1 MAFYEYEDK
10 QTYNQRQA
18 RRFTTQTLTGAAEK
32 PTVRGVPTFLDTVL
46 DVIDWPQDLIAG
58 AALDVLRGQP
68 PRLRGLR
75 DEVSGADILRQL
87 GITPEQSALGGRVPL
102 NQPLFGVPEGIPVV
116 SGALTP
122 FTAASFLAETG
133 TDPTLFFGGPLLK
146 GASRVAAPVLRP
158 LVESARLSAPALAA
172 ARTLSPTGKVGLVAP
187 ELKEAVRILRAQ
199 KASAAQVAQF
209 AVNEELLRQFGRLPE
224 DFLRELH
231 VNLLDLP
238 QVNRELEIGRRVLD
252 KAVEI
257 VERPTVR
264 LADGTKAWAVSIVD
278 DLGNPLRVED
288 FPVKQLYRAP
298 REVSRLRRE
307 LKQLGQNVPEGEA
320 FFDTPLRDV
329 INLALPAVQA
339 AQAAGERVPR
349 ALKDFLARYNR
360 VSEAIHA
367 WKPYRPEEKAVRAQ
381 VLNFIRKEAADAGVS
396 EPVIN
401 SYFPGFVETFQ
412 RVNYDPRKA
421 RKFVT
426 RLERLE
432 AGYIPLPADEALTE
446 WVKVSRIMGA
456 RDAFRRH
463 MEALAV
469 LKPREVTLAQPE
481 DLAEFLDTEKRVLLG
496 PDKKPL
502 FVLAE
507 AGDTEPLALGY
518 RELRETRPKVRGEPT
533 AGISELSPFAA
544 GAEETVGIAKGR
556 RLLVREEI
564 ADDVARYL
572 DVLQGVNPGPVF
584 TALDFL
590 SSIWKWFVLTWPS
603 KFVRDWVS
611 DAFSGFY
618 LAGMN
623 SQETATTLR
632 RAYQLLWRQQ
642 PDAHTQ
648 QLFARFGIQDTNS
661 MRRTLLD
668 RRVAQAGQFAEF
680 FEQVRNLRGRIP
692 QASPLTNIGQ
702 MLRGVGE
709 LATLPHRMNQAV
721 EDLFRTAHFLW
732 RLEKGDTLEAAA
744 QSVWKYLF
752 DYSDLTDVERRVI
765 RTFVPFYSWLRHN
778 IPLQLEMMAT
788 VPQKYVALARI
799 RNAADPQQ
807 SLTPDELRTLVDWL
821 DETFA
826 VNIGFDEEGNL
837 KVVGSTGLPVED
849 LNKLWVRDWRETA
862 RVLLGQTNPVL
873 LAPIEFITDWST
885 FTGKPI
891 SDPSFQNYY
900 RGAYNYL
907 AAVPGLRNWLEL
919 EEHTYVD
926 DKGIQRS
933 FYTANPRKMYWFLLL
948 ASRFYIGAGKLTDVR
963 KNLPER
969 IVNVLTGM
977 KIYSIDLYRQGR
989 IWNINMQQAREE
1001 ANANLEDLAKAFQA
1015 GKITGNQWREERA
1028 KILTKKRA
1036 LIDNEYRRLLEQE
1049 NLPEKQAIIQRFFT
1063 DVDSI
1068 VDRYWSLTPEM
1079 FMGAGGVPDYQA
1091 YYAARQ
1097 EILDSVTD
1105 PQVRAEVKRRLEGY
1119 IKRLPPQAA
1128 AVEKRFQ
1135 RALDLYRLYRQMA
1148 PQFFGVSE
1156 KTATEMENALLRRA
1170 AYRRSLG
1177 PELGDALFSIVA
1189 PEEAALALV
1198 AQKLRNPFRTE
1209 IWRALNRSSGGLLA
1223 EFFSDL
1229 SPLDVDFMTELGLL
1243 TTPGSAAAQ
1252 RAS

>member
-1 MAFYEYEDK
+1 MPFYEYENK

-18 RRFTTQTLTGAAEK
+18 RRFATQTMTGAAEN
-32 PTVRGVPTFLDTVL
+32 PAVRGVPTFLDTML
-46 DVIDWPQDLIAG
+46 DVLDWPQDLIAG
-58 AALDVLRGQP
+58 AALDVLRGQR
-68 PRLRGLR
+68 PRVRGLR
-75 DEVSGADILRQL
+75 EEVSGADILRQL
-87 GITPEQSALGGRVPL
+87 GITPEKSAFGGRVPL
-102 NQPLFGVPEGIPVV
+102 SKPLFGVPEGIPVV

-122 FTAASFLAETG
+122 FIAGSFLAETG
-133 TDPTLFFGGPLLK
+133 TDPTTLLGGPLLK
-146 GASRVAAPVLRP
+146 GAGKVAAPALRP
-158 LVESARLSAPALAA
+158 LVKGARLSAPALAA
-172 ARTLSPTGKVGLVAP
+172 SRVLSPTGKVGLVAP
-187 ELKEAVRILRAQ
+187 ELKELVRVLRA
-199 KASAAQVAQF
+199 KKTSAAQVAQF
-209 AVNEELLRQFGRLPE
+209 AVNEDLLCQFGRLPE
-224 DFLRELH
+224 DFLRKLH

-238 QVNRELEIGRRVLD
+238 LVNRELEIGRRVLD

-264 LADGTKAWAVSIVD
+264 LAEGPKAWAASIVD

-288 FPVKQLYRAP
+288 FSVRQLYRSP
-298 REVSRLRRE
+298 REVNRLRRE
-307 LKQLGQNVPEGEA
+307 LTQLGQRVPEGDA
-320 FFDTPLRDV
+320 FFHTPIADV
-329 INLALPAVQA
+329 INLALPAA
-339 AQAAGERVPR
+339 EELGRRAPR
-349 ALKDFLARYNR
+349 ALKDFLERYNR
-360 VSEAIHA
+360 ISEAIHA
-367 WKPYRPEEKAVRAQ
+367 WKPYQPEEKAVRAQ

-401 SYFPGFVETFQ
+401 SYFPGFVETFH

-426 RLERLE
+426 RRERLE
-432 AGYIPLPADEALTE
+432 AGYIPLPADKALTE
-446 WVKVSRIMGA
+446 WVKVFRVIGA

-463 MEALAV
+463 IEALAAV
-469 LKPREVTLAQPE
+469 KPRAVALDELE
-481 DLAEFLDTEKRVLLG
+481 GLGILLDAEERVLLG
-496 PDKKPL
+496 PDRKPL

-507 AGDTEPLALGY
+507 KGDTEPLALGY
-518 RELRETRPKVRGEPT
+518 RELRGTRPKVRGEPT
-533 AGISELSPFAA
+533 AGIPELSPFAA
-544 GAEETVGIAKGR
+544 EAEEVVGIAKGKR
-556 RLLVREEI
+556 ILVREEI

-618 LAGMN
+618 IAGMD
-623 SQETATTLR
+623 SHETATALR
-632 RAYQLLWRQQ
+632 RAYQLLWKHE
-642 PDAHTQ
+642 PDARTQ
-648 QLFARFGIQDTNS
+648 QLFTRFGIQDTND
-661 MRRTLLD
+661 MRRTLLNW
-668 RRVAQAGQFAEF
+668 RVAQAGQFAEF
-680 FEQVRNLRGRIP
+680 FEQVRSVQGRVP

-709 LATLPHRMNQAV
+709 VAVLPHRMNQAV

-765 RTFVPFYSWLRHN
+765 RTFVPFYSWIRHN

-788 VPQKYVALARI
+788 VPQKYVALARV

-849 LNKLWVRDWRETA
+849 LNKLWMRDWRTTA

-873 LAPIEFITDWST
+873 LAPIEFTTDWST
-885 FTGKPI
+885 FTGKHI
-891 SDPSFQNYY
+891 SDPSFQSYY

-907 AAVPGLRNWLEL
+907 ADVPGLRNWLEL

-963 KNLPER
+963 KNVPER
-969 IVNVLTGM
+969 LVNVLTGM
-977 KIYSIDLYRQGR
+977 KIYSINLYRQGR
-989 IWNINMQQAREE
+989 IWNLNMQQARDE
-1001 ANANLEDLAKAFQA
+1001 ANANLEDIAKAFEE
-1015 GKITGNQWREERA
+1015 GRITGNQWREERA
-1028 KILTKKRA
+1028 KILAKKRA
-1036 LIDNEYRRLLEQE
+1036 IIDNEYRRLLEQE
-1049 NLPEKQAIIQRFFT
+1049 NLPEKQAIIRRFFT

-1068 VDRYWSLTPEM
+1068 VDRYWSLAPEM

-1097 EILDSVTD
+1097 EILDSVED
-1105 PQVRAEVKRRLEGY
+1105 PQVRAEVERRLEGY

-1128 AVEKRFQ
+1128 EVEQRFQ
-1135 RALDLYRLYRQMA
+1135 RALDIYRLYRQMA
-1148 PQFFGVSE
+1148 PRFFGVDE
-1156 KTATEMENALLRRA
+1156 KTATTMENALLRRA
-1170 AYRRSLG
+1170 AYRRALG
-1177 PELGDALFSIVA
+1177 SELGDAFFSVVA
-1189 PEEAALALV
+1189 PEDTALALV
-1198 AQKLRNPFRTE
+1198 AQRLRNPFRTE

-1229 SPLDVDFMTELGLL
+1229 SPMDVDFMNELGLL
-1243 TTPGSAAAQ
+1243 AVQ